1 MKHTKK
7 AAAVCAAAL
16 TLTLSLTGCNPLRFV
31 FPFGGQPQET
41 TAPATLQAVTTV
53 PPATAVPTV
62 APTTAV
68 PVTQAPATEKPTD
81 APKTEQSS
89 QQNSPKATSEKTL
102 GGARLVETPDYTD
115 DVLGVTFHIP
125 EWQNRV
131 YAKTD
136 NYDGKY
142 SLTFYEGSNLAR
154 GLEDGYDG
162 MGMLFTLYEDSAQAS
177 GDITY
182 PVGTIEIGGEKVYLT
197 YFKPTDVRFYPEG
210 SLQEN
215 YQEMYKHQREYFET
229 GVFRSAMHYQPSAST
244 YAVNLTS
251 E

>member
-1 MKHTKK
+1 MRCR
-7 AAAVCAAAL
+7 ADAYAVADRLQPAAVCLSVRRTAAGNHR
-16 TLTLSLTGCNPLRFV
+16 TGDLTGSDHCSACNRC
-31 FPFGGQPQET
+31 
-41 TAPATLQAVTTV
+41 A
-53 PPATAVPTV
+53 
-62 APTTAV
+62 TTAV

-115 DVLGVTFHIP
+115 DVLGVTFHMP

-229 GVFRSAMHYQPSAST
+229 GVFRSAMHYQPSAAT

>member
-1 MKHTKK
+1 MKHARK

-16 TLTLSLTGCNPLRFV
+16 TLSLSLTGCNPLRFI

-41 TAPATLQAVTTV
+41 TAPAPTQAVTIPV
-53 PPATAVPTV
+53 PTTAVPTV
-62 APTTAV
+62 AA
-68 PVTQAPATEKPTD
+68 PVTQAPATEKPTE
-81 APKTEQSS
+81 APKTEQGS
-89 QQNSPKATSEKTL
+89 QQSSPKATPEKTI
-102 GGARLVETPDYTD
+102 GGAKLVETPDYTD
-115 DVLGVTFHIP
+115 DVLGVTFHMP

-142 SLTFYEGSNLAR
+142 SLSFYEGSNLAR

-162 MGMLFTLYEDSAQAS
+162 MGMLFTLYVDSAQAS

-182 PVGTIEIGGEKVYLT
+182 PAGTIEIGGEKVYLT

-210 SLQEN
+210 TLQEN
-215 YQEMYKHQREYFET
+215 YQEMYQHQREYFET
-229 GVFRSAMHYQPSAST
+229 GVFRAAMHYQPSAAT